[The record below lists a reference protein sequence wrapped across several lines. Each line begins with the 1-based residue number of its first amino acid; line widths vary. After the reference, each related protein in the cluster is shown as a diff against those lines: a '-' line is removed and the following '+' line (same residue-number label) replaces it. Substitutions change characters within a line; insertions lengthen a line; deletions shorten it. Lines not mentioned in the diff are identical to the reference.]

1 MVHVRLKRFHACISF
16 LKYNILLILCI
27 LYIYHVESCYCCTH
41 YFDKRRVKRKVDGK
55 WGTVMS
61 QMFALSILVFFLF
74 IGDVVA
80 IRTKAWVPSIF
91 ISAVL
96 FLIGYWTFFPEN
108 IVELAG
114 VPPAVAVMLIYL
126 LITNMGTLLSVQ
138 ELINQWKTILIALA
152 GILGIIT
159 ALFAIGTFLFGSET
173 IIVAI
178 PPLVGGLVS
187 ALIMSEGAAAAGL
200 PSLAVFAIVIY
211 VMQGFAGYPLT
222 SVMLKKEGNRLLQ
235 QFRNGEID
243 EKQVD
248 GGNIDSDENELKLFK
263 WMPEKYNTEFFKF
276 FRLAIVGFL
285 AYQVSVWLA
294 PIVTISPFVLCLLF
308 GVIATSVG
316 FLEKHPLKKAN
327 GFGFAILGLMLFI
340 LDGLKKATPE
350 MMVELIWPL
359 VGCILIGV
367 AGMYVFSLIMSRVL
381 KVSKEMVFAVSL
393 TALYGFPADYIITN
407 EVINSLTQDEK
418 EREVLTSHMLPP
430 MLVAGFITVTIVS
443 VILAGIFVGFL

>member
-1 MVHVRLKRFHACISF
+1 
-16 LKYNILLILCI
+16 
-27 LYIYHVESCYCCTH
+27 
-41 YFDKRRVKRKVDGK
+41 
-55 WGTVMS
+55 MS
-61 QMFALSILVFFLF
+61 QMLALSILVFFLF

-80 IRTKAWVPSIF
+80 VRTKAWVPSIF

-114 VPPAVAVMLIYL
+114 IPPTVAVMLIYL

-222 SVMLKKEGNRLLQ
+222 SVVLKKEGKRLLQ
-235 QFRNGEID
+235 QFRDGEIV
-243 EKQVD
+243 EKQVE
-248 GGNIDSDENELKLFK
+248 GGNIDSAVNELKLFK

-276 FRLAIVGFL
+276 FRLAFVGFL

-359 VGCILIGV
+359 IGCIVLGV
-367 AGMYVFSLIMSRVL
+367 AGMYVFSLIMGKVL
-381 KVSKEMVFAVSL
+381 KVSKEMAFAVSL

-407 EVINSLTQDEK
+407 EVINSLTTDEK